1 MELLEGLQTR
11 RSIRTYTDQPVTRE
25 QLREIIRL
33 GTMAPS
39 GQNNQPWRFVTIV
52 APCGQPQGSFDPQG
66 NATCSNRSLTPQQA
80 AGNELAP
87 GFKTTLQKLAQL
99 TKYSHII
106 GKAAA
111 CIAVFIDKTAMYH
124 EVKDHQSM
132 GACIQNLLLASHGMG
147 LGAVWLGEILK
158 SAKEV
163 RELCGLSNDMELMA
177 VVSLGHPAGKGGTAS
192 RKSVEEVL
200 LKEL

>member
-11 RSIRTYTDQPVTRE
+11 RSIRTYTDRPVTRD
-25 QLREIIRL
+25 QLHEMIRL

-39 GQNNQPWRFVTIV
+39 GMNNQPWRFVTL
-52 APCGQPQGSFDPQG
+52 Q
-66 NATCSNRSLTPQQA
+66 NK
-80 AGNELAP
+80 E
-87 GFKTTLQKLAQL
+87 TLQKLAQL

-147 LGAVWLGEILK
+147 LGGVWLGEILK
-158 SAKEV
+158 SANAV
-163 RELCGLSNDMELMA
+163 RELVGVSQDMELMA
-177 VVSLGHPAGKGGTAS
+177 VVAVGHPAGKGGRAD
-192 RKSVEEVL
+192 RRPVEEVL

>member
-1 MELLEGLQTR
+1 MELLDGLQTR

-39 GQNNQPWRFVTIV
+39 GQNNQPWRFVTIT
-52 APCGQPQGSFDPQG
+52 
-66 NATCSNRSLTPQQA
+66 NK
-80 AGNELAP
+80 E
-87 GFKTTLQKLAQL
+87 TLQKLSQF
-99 TKYSHII
+99 TKYSHIV

-111 CIAVFIDKTAMYH
+111 CIAVFVDKTAMYH

-132 GACIQNLLLASHGMG
+132 GACIQNLLLASHGIG

-163 RELCGLSNDMELMA
+163 RELCGLSDNVELMA
-177 VVSLGHPAGKGGTAS
+177 VVALGHPAGKGGRAD
-192 RKSVEEVL
+192 RRPVEEVL

>member
-1 MELLEGLQTR
+1 MELLDGLQTR
-11 RSIRTYTDQPVTRE
+11 RSIRTYTDRPVTRE

-39 GQNNQPWRFVTIV
+39 GLNNQPWRFVTI
-52 APCGQPQGSFDPQG
+52 QSK
-66 NATCSNRSLTPQQA
+66 
-80 AGNELAP
+80 E
-87 GFKTTLQKLAQL
+87 TLQKLAQL
-99 TKYSHII
+99 TKYSHVIA
-106 GKAAA
+106 KAPA

-147 LGAVWLGEILK
+147 LGGVWLGEILK

-163 RELCGLSNDMELMA
+163 RELCGLTDQYELMA
-177 VVSLGHPAGKGGTAS
+177 VVSLGYPAGKGGVAE
-192 RKSVEEVL
+192 RRPVEEVL

>member
-39 GQNNQPWRFVTIV
+39 GMNNQPWRFVTIK
-52 APCGQPQGSFDPQG
+52 SK
-66 NATCSNRSLTPQQA
+66 
-80 AGNELAP
+80 E
-87 GFKTTLQKLAQL
+87 TLQKLAQL

-106 GKAAA
+106 RNAAA
-111 CIAVFIDKTAMYH
+111 CIAVFVDKTAMYH
-124 EVKDHQSM
+124 EVKDHQSV
-132 GACIQNLLLASHGMG
+132 GACIQNLLLACHGMG

-158 SAKEV
+158 NAKEV
-163 RELCGLSNDMELMA
+163 RELCGLSDDMQLMA
-177 VVSLGHPAGKGGTAS
+177 VVALGHPAGKGGRAA
-192 RKSVEEVL
+192 RRQVEEVL
-200 LKEL
+200 LKEM

>member
-11 RSIRTYTDQPVTRE
+11 RSIRTYTDQPVTKE
-25 QLREIIRL
+25 QLHEIIRL

-39 GQNNQPWRFVTIV
+39 GMNNQPWRFVTI
-52 APCGQPQGSFDPQG
+52 Q
-66 NATCSNRSLTPQQA
+66 NK
-80 AGNELAP
+80 E
-87 GFKTTLQKLAQL
+87 TLQKLALL

-147 LGAVWLGEILK
+147 LGGVWLGEILK

-163 RELCGLSNDMELMA
+163 RELCGLSDDMELMA
-177 VVSLGHPAGKGGTAS
+177 VVSLGHPAGKGGRAD
-192 RKSVEEVL
+192 RKPVEEVL

>member
-11 RSIRTYTDQPVTRE
+11 RSIRTYTDQLITRE
-25 QLREIIRL
+25 QLHEIIRL

-39 GQNNQPWRFVTIV
+39 GQNNQPWRFATI
-52 APCGQPQGSFDPQG
+52 Q
-66 NATCSNRSLTPQQA
+66 NKETI
-80 AGNELAP
+80 
-87 GFKTTLQKLAQL
+87 QKLALL

-132 GACIQNLLLASHGMG
+132 GACIQNLLLAAHGMG

-177 VVSLGHPAGKGGTAS
+177 VVALGHPAGKGGTAS

-200 LKEL
+200 LKEM

>member
-1 MELLEGLQTR
+1 MDLLEGLHTR
-11 RSIRTYTDQPVTRE
+11 RSIRKYTDEPVTRE
-25 QLREIIRL
+25 QLHEIIKA

-39 GQNNQPWRFVTIV
+39 GMNNQPWRFVTI
-52 APCGQPQGSFDPQG
+52 Q
-66 NATCSNRSLTPQQA
+66 NK
-80 AGNELAP
+80 E
-87 GFKTTLQKLAQL
+87 TLQKLAQL
-99 TKYSHII
+99 TKYSHVV

-111 CIAVFIDKTAMYH
+111 CIAVFVDKTAMYH

-147 LGAVWLGEILK
+147 LGGVWLGEILK

-163 RELCGLSNDMELMA
+163 RELCGLTDQYELMA
-177 VVSLGHPAGKGGTAS
+177 VVSLGYPAGKGGVAD
-192 RKSVEEVL
+192 RRPVEEVL